1 MALLNTIV
9 KRGKTSERAYT
20 CLKIAWLFRGKREEM
35 MKGEYKKEEAE
46 ALLAEEKEFLQNAHE
61 GFVAAFS
68 KEDFPMCGMDE
79 YTVMYMVAE
88 LARRIGNQ
96 EEAKRWVSKV
106 LVAKDANRRIK
117 DKALA
122 LKDMLQQEEQA

>member
-1 MALLNTIV
+1 
-9 KRGKTSERAYT
+9 
-20 CLKIAWLFRGKREEM
+20 
-35 MKGEYKKEEAE
+35 MKGDYKKEEAA
-46 ALLAEEKEFLQNAHE
+46 ALLAEEKEFLKNAHE
-61 GFVAAFS
+61 GFVTAFS

-88 LARRIGNQ
+88 LARRIGNK
-96 EEAKRWVSKV
+96 EEAKRWISKV

-122 LKDMLQQEEQA
+122 LKEMLQQEE